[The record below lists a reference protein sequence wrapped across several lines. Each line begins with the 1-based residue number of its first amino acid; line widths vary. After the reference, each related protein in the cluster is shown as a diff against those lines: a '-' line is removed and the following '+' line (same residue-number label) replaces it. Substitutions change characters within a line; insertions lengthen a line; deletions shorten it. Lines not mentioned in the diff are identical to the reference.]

1 MADLATD
8 YQTTRPDL
16 RSLTEEMMGG
26 RPDQLPEKYFARSPV
41 YFFQLIQGSLF
52 IVHGSLD
59 PNVTPENLQ
68 QIRERLDAY
77 NISYEVLVFADE
89 GHGIDKPAN
98 QEILYARLADFF
110 EKALR

>member
-1 MADLATD
+1 MADLVTD

-26 RPDQLPEKYFARSPV
+26 RPDKLPEKYFARSPIN
-41 YFFQLIQGSLF
+41 FFQLIQGSLF
-52 IVHGSLD
+52 IVHGRLD
-59 PNVTPENLQ
+59 PNVTPANLN

-77 NISYEVLVFADE
+77 NIPYELLVFDDE

-98 QEILYARLADFF
+98 QEILYTRLADFF